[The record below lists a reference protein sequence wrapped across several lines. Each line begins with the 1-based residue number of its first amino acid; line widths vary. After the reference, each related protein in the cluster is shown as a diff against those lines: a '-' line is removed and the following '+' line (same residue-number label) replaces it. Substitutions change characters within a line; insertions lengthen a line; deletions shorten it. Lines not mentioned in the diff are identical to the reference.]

1 MYENLRDTS
10 VLAALALA
18 SCTSPQESSPP
29 GGPLLIDGGT
39 VVVMDQAGTILE
51 GGAVL
56 VEGDRIAA
64 LLDPGAPRP
73 DGATVI
79 DATGHVVIPGLVNTH
94 GHAAMSLLRGLADDM
109 PLLTWLNDHI
119 FPAEAALVA
128 PDFVYWGTLLS
139 SVEMLKGG
147 TTTFADMYYF
157 RDDMARAAVD
167 AGIRAV
173 TGPHVIGFPTPDY
186 ATPEE
191 SLADAAAFMER
202 YRDHPTVVPAVAAH
216 ALYTTPLDA
225 VEAAFRLAERYDA
238 PFQIHAVEDPSEDAT
253 ARELTGMGVIEAL
266 GSIGALRPGTVLA
279 HSIYLSDEDIARIAA
294 SGAGIAHN
302 PQSNMKLGVA
312 RAAPVAAALA
322 AGIPVGLGTDGPASN
337 NDLDMFD
344 EMDAAAKVQK
354 FMLGDP
360 AALPAETVFRM
371 ATMGGARVLNL
382 HDEIGSLEPGKRAD
396 IVLVDMRRPGLTPL
410 YRVYSH
416 LVYAARG
423 SDVSTVVVNGRVVV
437 RDREILTVDE
447 EAVMERARGFGDR
460 VRDVMEGIPAAR
472 EDSRTGAGGGCTWS
486 VCAPGASWC
495 SCPTVRWLSATGS
508 KSRRTPCCGLPGGNT
523 RRRDRGADS
532 IRWPTAACRCSRW
545 RGLRC
550 WWIHTSTGAAS
561 SPRHHPPRRTAGP

>member
-1 MYENLRDTS
+1 MVIHAPRDRS
-10 VLAALALA
+10 RSRSAALLTRLA
-18 SCTSPQESSPP
+18 PLPLLLLMACGDTPAPP
-29 GGPLLIDGGT
+29 PDDGPLLIDGGT
-39 VVVMDQAGTILE
+39 VVVMDESGMILE
-51 GGAVL
+51 DAAVV
-56 VEGDRIAA
+56 VEGNRITA
-64 LLDPGAPRP
+64 LIARGGPRP
-73 DGATVI
+73 EGARVI
-79 DATGHVVIPGLVNTH
+79 DATGQLVIPGLVNTH
-94 GHAAMSLLRGLADDM
+94 GHAAMSLLRGLADDL
-109 PLLTWLNDHI
+109 PLLTWLNDYI

-139 SVEMLKGG
+139 SVEMLKSG

-157 RDDMARAAVD
+157 RDDMARATID
-167 AGIRAV
+167 AGIRSV
-173 TGPHVIGFPTPDY
+173 TGPHVIGFPTPDF
-186 ATPEE
+186 ATPEA
-191 SLADAAAFMER
+191 SLAHAAEFMER
-202 YRDHPTVVPAVAAH
+202 YQDHPTVVPAVAAH

-225 VEAAFRLAERYDA
+225 VEAAFRLADEYGA
-238 PFQIHAVEDPSEDAT
+238 TFQIHAVEDPSEDAT
-253 ARELTGMGVIEAL
+253 ARDLTGMGVVEAL

-302 PQSNMKLGVA
+302 PQSNMKLGVS

-344 EMDAAAKVQK
+344 EMDAAAKLQK

-396 IVLVDMRRPGLTPL
+396 IVLVDTRRPGLTPL

-423 SDVSTVVVNGRVVV
+423 SDVTTVIVNGRVVV

-447 EAVMERARGFGDR
+447 EEVMERARAFGER
-460 VRDVMEGIPAAR
+460 VREVME
-472 EDSRTGAGGGCTWS
+472 EVAGG
-486 VCAPGASWC
+486 
-495 SCPTVRWLSATGS
+495 LE
-508 KSRRTPCCGLPGGNT
+508 GG
-523 RRRDRGADS
+523 
-532 IRWPTAACRCSRW
+532 
-545 RGLRC
+545 
-550 WWIHTSTGAAS
+550 
-561 SPRHHPPRRTAGP
+561 

>member
-1 MYENLRDTS
+1 MSMYEVLRGPRCSS
-10 VLAALALA
+10 VAALLLAAACA
-18 SCTSPQESSPP
+18 PAPTQPDD
-29 GGPLLIDGGT
+29 GPLLIDGGT
-39 VVVMDQAGTILE
+39 VVVMDGPGTILD
-51 GGAVL
+51 GGGVL

-64 LLDPGAPRP
+64 LLAPDDPRP
-73 DGATVI
+73 TGARII
-79 DATGHVVIPGLVNTH
+79 DATGHLVIPGLVNTH
-94 GHAAMSLLRGLADDM
+94 GHAAMSLLRGLADDL
-109 PLLTWLNDHI
+109 PLLTWLEDYI

-139 SVEMLKGG
+139 SVEMLKSG

-157 RDDMARAAVD
+157 RDDMARATID
-167 AGIRAV
+167 AGIRSV
-173 TGPHVIGFPTPDY
+173 TGPHVIGFPTPDF
-186 ATPEE
+186 ASPEA
-191 SLADAAAFMER
+191 SLADAAEFMER

-225 VEAAFRLAERYDA
+225 VEAAFRLADAYDA
-238 PFQIHAVEDPSEDAT
+238 VFQIHALEDASENAT
-253 ARELTGMGVIEAL
+253 ARELTGMEVLEAL
-266 GSIGALRPGTVLA
+266 ESIGALRPGTVLA
-279 HSIYLSDEDIARIAA
+279 HSVYLSDEDIDRIAA

-396 IVLVDMRRPGLTPL
+396 IVLVDTRRAGLTPL
-410 YRVYSH
+410 YAVYSH

-423 SDVSTVVVNGRVVV
+423 SDVATVLVNGRVVV
-437 RDREILTVDE
+437 RDGRILTVDE
-447 EAVMERARGFGDR
+447 EEVMHMAAGFGDR
-460 VRDVMEGIPAAR
+460 VREVMAEVAAAR
-472 EDSRTGAGGGCTWS
+472 DGAPDAVAGDPAGTEEDHR
-486 VCAPGASWC
+486 
-495 SCPTVRWLSATGS
+495 
-508 KSRRTPCCGLPGGNT
+508 
-523 RRRDRGADS
+523 
-532 IRWPTAACRCSRW
+532 
-545 RGLRC
+545 
-550 WWIHTSTGAAS
+550 
-561 SPRHHPPRRTAGP
+561 

>member
-1 MYENLRDTS
+1 MFKIPLRDRS
-10 VLAALALA
+10 RFGAVLAAIVLTG
-18 SCTSPQESSPP
+18 CTAPAPQPSTPH
-29 GGPLLIDGGT
+29 GPLLIDGGT
-39 VVVMDQAGTILE
+39 VVVMDQAGTILD

-64 LLDPGAPRP
+64 LLPPDAPRP
-73 DGATVI
+73 DAATVI
-79 DATGHVVIPGLVNTH
+79 DAAGHLVIPGLVNTH

-109 PLLTWLNDHI
+109 PLMTWLNDHI

-157 RDDMARAAVD
+157 RDDMARATID

-173 TGPHVIGFPTPDY
+173 TGPHVIGFPTPDF
-186 ATPEE
+186 ATPEA
-191 SLADAAAFMER
+191 SLADAAEFMER

-216 ALYTTPLDA
+216 ALYTTPLAA
-225 VEAAFRLAERYDA
+225 VEAAFRLAEEYGA

-279 HSIYLSDEDIARIAA
+279 HSIYLSDEDIVRIAA

-344 EMDAAAKVQK
+344 EMDAAAKLQK

-371 ATMGGARVLNL
+371 ATTGGARVLNL

-396 IVLVDMRRPGLTPL
+396 IVLVDTRRPGLTPL

-423 SDVSTVVVNGRVVV
+423 SDVTTVIVNGRVVV

-447 EAVMERARGFGDR
+447 EEVMERARGFGAQ
-460 VRDVMEGIPAAR
+460 VREVIAGVRGEEGAR
-472 EDSRTGAGGGCTWS
+472 
-486 VCAPGASWC
+486 
-495 SCPTVRWLSATGS
+495 
-508 KSRRTPCCGLPGGNT
+508 
-523 RRRDRGADS
+523 
-532 IRWPTAACRCSRW
+532 
-545 RGLRC
+545 
-550 WWIHTSTGAAS
+550 
-561 SPRHHPPRRTAGP
+561 

>member
-1 MYENLRDTS
+1 MVIHAPCDHSRS
-10 VLAALALA
+10 RSAAILTRLALLPLLLLA
-18 SCTSPQESSPP
+18 GCGDAPTPP
-29 GGPLLIDGGT
+29 PDDGPLLIDGGT
-39 VVVMDQAGTILE
+39 VVVMDESGMILE
-51 GGAVL
+51 DAAVV
-56 VEGDRIAA
+56 VEGDRIAT
-64 LLDPGAPRP
+64 LLEPDAPRP
-73 DGATVI
+73 EGARVI
-79 DATGHVVIPGLVNTH
+79 DATGQLVIPGLVNTH
-94 GHAAMSLLRGLADDM
+94 GHAAMSLLRGLADDL
-109 PLLTWLNDHI
+109 PLLTWLNDYI

-139 SVEMLKGG
+139 SVEMLKSG

-157 RDDMARAAVD
+157 RDDMARATID
-167 AGIRAV
+167 AGIRSV
-173 TGPHVIGFPTPDY
+173 TGPHVIGFPTPDF
-186 ATPEE
+186 ATPEA
-191 SLADAAAFMER
+191 SLADAAEFMER
-202 YRDHPTVVPAVAAH
+202 YQDHPTVVPAVAAH

-225 VEAAFRLAERYDA
+225 VEAAFRIADEYHA

-253 ARELTGMGVIEAL
+253 ARERTGMGVVEAL

-312 RAAPVAAALA
+312 RAAPVVAALA

-344 EMDAAAKVQK
+344 EMDAAAKLQK

-396 IVLVDMRRPGLTPL
+396 IVLVDTRRPGLTPL

-423 SDVSTVVVNGRVVV
+423 SDVTTVIVNGRVVV

-447 EAVMERARGFGDR
+447 EEVMERARGFGER
-460 VRDVMEGIPAAR
+460 VREVMGSVAEGRDVP
-472 EDSRTGAGGGCTWS
+472 
-486 VCAPGASWC
+486 
-495 SCPTVRWLSATGS
+495 
-508 KSRRTPCCGLPGGNT
+508 
-523 RRRDRGADS
+523 
-532 IRWPTAACRCSRW
+532 
-545 RGLRC
+545 
-550 WWIHTSTGAAS
+550 
-561 SPRHHPPRRTAGP
+561 

>member
-1 MYENLRDTS
+1 MTYKKLRECLLLS
-10 VLAALALA
+10 VLVLAGCVQRQD
-18 SCTSPQESSPP
+18 STPQS
-29 GGPLLIDGGT
+29 GPLLIDGGT
-39 VVVMDQAGTILE
+39 VVVMDAAGTVLE
-51 GGAVL
+51 GGAVF
-56 VEGDRIAA
+56 VEDDRITA
-64 LLDPGAPRP
+64 LLEPDAPRP
-73 DGATVI
+73 DGTEVI
-79 DATGHVVIPGLVNTH
+79 DATGHLVIPGMVNTH

-109 PLLTWLNDHI
+109 PLMTWLNDYI

-157 RDDMARAAVD
+157 RDDMARATID
-167 AGIRAV
+167 AGIRSV
-173 TGPHVIGFPTPDY
+173 TGPHVIGFPTPDF
-186 ATPEE
+186 ASPEA
-191 SLADAAAFMER
+191 SLADAADFMER
-202 YRDHPTVVPAVAAH
+202 YQNHPTVVPAVAAH
-216 ALYTTPLDA
+216 ALYTTPLEV

-238 PFQIHAVEDPSEDAT
+238 PFQIHAVEDPSEDVT

-302 PQSNMKLGVA
+302 PQSNMKLGIA

-382 HDEIGSLEPGKRAD
+382 QDEIGSLEPGKRAD
-396 IVLVDMRRPGLTPL
+396 IVLVDTRRPGLTPL

-423 SDVSTVVVNGRVVV
+423 SDVTTVLVNGQIVVS
-437 RDREILTVDE
+437 DGQIMTVNE
-447 EAVMERARGFGDR
+447 EEVMERVRDFGDR
-460 VRDVMEGIPAAR
+460 VREVMEGIAAAR
-472 EDSRTGAGGGCTWS
+472 EGR
-486 VCAPGASWC
+486 
-495 SCPTVRWLSATGS
+495 
-508 KSRRTPCCGLPGGNT
+508 
-523 RRRDRGADS
+523 
-532 IRWPTAACRCSRW
+532 
-545 RGLRC
+545 
-550 WWIHTSTGAAS
+550 
-561 SPRHHPPRRTAGP
+561 

>member
-1 MYENLRDTS
+1 MHCGIL
-10 VLAALALA
+10 VAMFLLAT
-18 SCTSPQESSPP
+18 CTPEQDSTAMHSPI
-29 GGPLLIDGGT
+29 LIDGGT
-39 VVVMDQAGTILE
+39 VVVMDDAGTILD

-64 LLDPGAPRP
+64 LLEPGAPRP
-73 DGATVI
+73 AEARVI
-79 DATGHVVIPGLVNTH
+79 DAADHLVIPGLVNTH
-94 GHAAMSLLRGLADDM
+94 GHAAMSLLRGLADDL
-109 PLLTWLNDHI
+109 PLMTWLEDHI

-157 RDDMARAAVD
+157 RDDVARAAIG

-173 TGPHVIGFPTPDY
+173 TGPHVIGFPTPDF
-186 ATPEE
+186 ATPEA
-191 SLADAAAFMER
+191 SLAEAGAFMER
-202 YRDHPTVVPAVAAH
+202 YQGHPTLVAGVAAH
-216 ALYTTPLDA
+216 ALYTTPFEA
-225 VEAAFRLAERYDA
+225 VEAAFRLAEQYDA
-238 PFQIHAVEDPSEDAT
+238 PFQIHAAEDASEDAA

-279 HSIYLSDEDIARIAA
+279 HSVYLSDEDIERIAA
-294 SGAGIAHN
+294 GGAGIAHN
-302 PQSNMKLGVA
+302 PQSNMKLGIV

-360 AALPAETVFRM
+360 AVLSAETVFRM

-396 IVLVDMRRPGLTPL
+396 IVLLDTRRPGLTPL

-423 SDVSTVVVNGRVVV
+423 SDVATVIVNGRVVV

-447 EAVMERARGFGDR
+447 EEVMERARDFGER
-460 VRDVMEGIPAAR
+460 VREVMEGVAAAR
-472 EDSRTGAGGGCTWS
+472 QSAG
-486 VCAPGASWC
+486 
-495 SCPTVRWLSATGS
+495 
-508 KSRRTPCCGLPGGNT
+508 
-523 RRRDRGADS
+523 
-532 IRWPTAACRCSRW
+532 
-545 RGLRC
+545 
-550 WWIHTSTGAAS
+550 
-561 SPRHHPPRRTAGP
+561 